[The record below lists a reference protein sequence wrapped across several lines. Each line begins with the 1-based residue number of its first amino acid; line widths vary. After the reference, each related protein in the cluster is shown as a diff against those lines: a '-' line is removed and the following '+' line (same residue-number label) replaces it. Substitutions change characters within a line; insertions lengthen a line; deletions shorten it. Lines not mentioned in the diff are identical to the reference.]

1 MPIFCRALITI
12 VFIVAIASCV
22 QDSRQEDK
30 DAAVE
35 ETADEF
41 VARVN
46 DELVDLFKEVGAAL
60 WVRATYITPDTAIVA
75 AKTQERLLEFQ
86 SRIAEESKRY
96 NGQEISADAARSI
109 MLMKLGAPNPA
120 PNDAEKRA
128 ELAALATDL
137 PGMYGAGRY
146 CPDGEGSCRQL
157 QELEKVLAESR
168 DYEELLHIW
177 QGWRTV
183 SPPMRDKYTR
193 FVELANQGA
202 RELGFDDLGVMWKSN
217 YEMSPAEFETETE
230 HLWNQVKPLYKALH
244 CYVRKQLSDH
254 YGEDKVP
261 LDQPI
266 PAHLVGNM
274 WAQEW
279 TNIYDLVQPYEG
291 GANLDVGA
299 ALNEQGY
306 DAERMTGTAENFFVS
321 VGLPELPE
329 TFWERSM
336 LTKPRDRDVVC
347 HASAWP
353 LDGGNDVRIKQ
364 CVEINEEHLNTLHHE
379 LGHIYYFLMYKD
391 QPPLYQDGAH
401 SGFHEGIGD
410 TMQLSMTPA
419 YLKEIGLMGSVE
431 VSDKAVINQLMK
443 SALEKIAFLPFGKL
457 IDQWRW
463 DVFSGNTTPEEYN
476 SKWWQLRTQYQ
487 GIAAPVERSEA
498 NFDPGAKYHI
508 PANVS
513 YTRYFLAR
521 ILQFQFHRAL
531 CEASGHE
538 GPLHECSIY
547 GNKEAGKR
555 LGDMM
560 ALGAS
565 QPWPD
570 TLETLTGTREMDAS
584 AIIDYFAPL
593 MMWLDEQNEG
603 LSCGW

>member
-1 MPIFCRALITI
+1 MTIFFRSLVTI
-12 VFIVAIASCV
+12 IFIIGIASCV
-22 QDSRQEDK
+22 QDSQHGDTS
-30 DAAVE
+30 AAVD

-46 DELVDLFKEVGAAL
+46 NELTELFKEVGAAF
-60 WVRATYITPDTAIVA
+60 WVRATYITPDTAIIA

-86 SRIAEESKRY
+86 SRIAEEAKRY
-96 NGQEISADAARSI
+96 DDQEISADAARSI

-128 ELAALATDL
+128 ELAELATDL

-146 CPDGEGSCRQL
+146 CPDGEESCRQL

-168 DYEELLHIW
+168 DYDELLDVW

-193 FVELANQGA
+193 FAELANEGA

-217 YEMSPAEFETETE
+217 YEMSPAEFETETDR
-230 HLWNQVKPLYKALH
+230 LWNQVKPLYKGLH
-244 CYVRKQLSDH
+244 CYVRKQLADH

-266 PAHLVGNM
+266 PAHLLGNM

-279 TNIYDLVQPYEG
+279 TNIYDLARPYEG
-291 GANLDVGA
+291 VANLDVGA

-306 DAERMTGTAENFFVS
+306 DAERMTKTAENFFVS
-321 VGLPELPE
+321 IGLPELPE

-379 LGHIYYFLMYKD
+379 LGHIYYFLLYKD
-391 QPPLYQDGAH
+391 QTPLYQDGAH

-410 TMQLSMTPA
+410 TIQLSMTPA
-419 YLKEIGLMGSVE
+419 YLEEIGLIEAVE
-431 VSDKAVINQLMK
+431 VSDEALINQLMK

-463 DVFSGNTTPEEYN
+463 DVFSGNTTPEDYN
-476 SKWWQLRTQYQ
+476 SKWWELRTRYQ
-487 GIAAPVERSEA
+487 GIAAPVERTEA
-498 NFDPGAKYHI
+498 DFDPGAKYHI

-547 GNKEAGKR
+547 GDEEAGKR

-584 AIIDYFAPL
+584 AIIDYFEPL
-593 MMWLDEQNEG
+593 MTWLDEQNEG
-603 LSCGW
+603 LTCGW